1 MKQINVFEIV
11 PERFFTVLSSK
22 NKDLYMNVI
31 SMIYVIVNSGLS
43 YGINKDILVDEIED
57 YLNNSVLEYDEEEFY
72 SEVSSAQSN
81 RDKANFLIRKLEEC
95 GWIYSETTTNYIKVI
110 NFHDYA
116 VTILESFIKIVN
128 KESVEYQGNIIGIY
142 TMLYADMNDTSP
154 GVIVKSIYEN
164 SKSIISG
171 LKKLNSNIKKY
182 MDRLTKQKT
191 PQEIMEEFFGNYTS
205 EVIDKSYH
213 RLKTSENISRY
224 RPKILEKINEFLK
237 DEVFLKQS
245 GELFMEEESMENLQS
260 GIEKTKEILSEIVNA
275 FENIDDIMHE
285 IDDKNSKYIRSAVTR
300 AKFLLNNS
308 KDMSGLLKGILEY
321 TSTKYKELD
330 LNLSVDYLEEI
341 TDLFTLYSYG
351 YIDESSFYVSNEGKK
366 SFKPEKLTKNTVS
379 AEERKRRLSQFKE
392 KQKNKYS
399 IKKINSIV
407 DDILGDI
414 KCIKISEANIDTVE
428 DFIKVIYIRIYAG
441 NVLSHYKIKRHMDIV
456 NRNGFE
462 FRNFEIWRK

>member
-43 YGINKDILVDEIED
+43 YGINKDILVVEIED

-191 PQEIMEEFFGNYTS
+191 PQEI
-205 EVIDKSYH
+205 K
-213 RLKTSENISRY
+213 RLLLNDDYKEYFETLNALLKY
-224 RPKILEKINEFLK
+224 NKKIE
-237 DEVFLKQS
+237 Q
-245 GELFMEEESMENLQS
+245 
-260 GIEKTKEILSEIVNA
+260 EIV
-275 FENIDDIMHE
+275 
-285 IDDKNSKYIRSAVTR
+285 
-300 AKFLLNNS
+300 
-308 KDMSGLLKGILEY
+308 G
-321 TSTKYKELD
+321 
-330 LNLSVDYLEEI
+330 
-341 TDLFTLYSYG
+341 
-351 YIDESSFYVSNEGKK
+351 
-366 SFKPEKLTKNTVS
+366 
-379 AEERKRRLSQFKE
+379 
-392 KQKNKYS
+392 
-399 IKKINSIV
+399 
-407 DDILGDI
+407 
-414 KCIKISEANIDTVE
+414 C
-428 DFIKVIYIRIYAG
+428 
-441 NVLSHYKIKRHMDIV
+441 
-456 NRNGFE
+456 
-462 FRNFEIWRK
+462 